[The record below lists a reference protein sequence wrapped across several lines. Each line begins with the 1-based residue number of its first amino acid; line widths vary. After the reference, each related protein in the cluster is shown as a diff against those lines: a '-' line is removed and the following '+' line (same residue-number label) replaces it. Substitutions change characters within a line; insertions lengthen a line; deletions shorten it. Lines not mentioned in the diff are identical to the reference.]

1 VRSIPGVDLGEV
13 EGLREEVVDE
23 GTEGDAVGPA
33 RREVGDRNFLKTG
46 SNFLHC
52 YSQGDLIGRISALAF
67 YNARVVVVNFE
78 VVRLDPGLG

>member
-13 EGLREEVVDE
+13 EGLREEIVDE

-46 SNFLHC
+46 SNFFTLLQ
-52 YSQGDLIGRISALAF
+52 SG
-67 YNARVVVVNFE
+67 
-78 VVRLDPGLG
+78 